1 MLHIHDTVSLCDVCY
16 RHIPAIVY
24 EEDGIIKMYKV
35 CHEHGEQ
42 HSIVEIDPE
51 FYYSLDHR
59 KYVPE
64 LKHIL
69 FEASDRCQLNCPH
82 CYHLPDNKIKDKPI
96 DLLLDRVRTFPQDCT
111 PMIAG
116 AEPTLRPDFV
126 ELCQRLREMN
136 HPKFS
141 LLTNGLK
148 FASKTFTRDSY
159 NAGLK
164 HLAIGLNHPNY
175 QGQRV
180 HDKQL
185 KAIDNLKE
193 QDYYIAYVGY
203 TMESLDEVPFILEE
217 IDRIGS
223 PHINH
228 FRLRCGSFIGRS
240 GDQHRS
246 YLSSLFHRVRQLL
259 GNDVKIH
266 SDLVWGDDNPY
277 HIMISWGNHVLRLIQ
292 WPDKTNIDMEE
303 LATGPW
309 CQFYDGPITNF
320 VHQTITRDAFINNG
334 LPMLDHCPI
343 DYQYRDVAT
352 SDFVYWKHRWSGTTL
367 INKPSV
373 DHIKIDTKKCFT
385 LTNLEAYT

>member
-1 MLHIHDTVSLCDVCY
+1 MLHIHDTVSLCDECY

-24 EEDGIIKMYKV
+24 EHEGMVKMYKK

-51 FYYSLDHR
+51 FYYSLEHR
-59 KYVPE
+59 RYIPE

-82 CYHLPDNKIKDKPI
+82 CYHLPDNKIQDKPI
-96 DLLLDRVRTFPQDCT
+96 DEILQRVKQFPADCT

-126 ELCQRLREMN
+126 EFCAKLSELQ
-136 HPKFS
+136 HPNIS
-141 LLTNGLK
+141 LLTNGLR
-148 FASKTFTRDSY
+148 FASKQFTKNVY
-159 NAGLK
+159 EAGLR
-164 HLAIGLNHPNY
+164 HLCVGLNHPNY
-175 QGQRV
+175 QGEIV
-180 HDKQL
+180 HNKQL
-185 KAIDNLKE
+185 DAIQNLKE

-217 IDRIGS
+217 IQRLS
-223 PHINH
+223 SQHINH

-240 GDQHRS
+240 LDKHRS
-246 YLSSLFHRVRQLL
+246 YLSALFKKIKSIL
-259 GNDVKIH
+259 GDDIKIH
-266 SDLVWGDDNPY
+266 SELVWGDDNPY
-277 HIMISWGNHVLRLIQ
+277 HIMVSWGNIVLRLIQ

-334 LPMLDHCPI
+334 LPMLDHCPTR
-343 DYQYRDVAT
+343 YQYREVSN
-352 SDFVYWKHRWSGTTL
+352 SDFVYWKHDWKGPTA
-367 INKPSV
+367 INKLDV
-373 DHIKIDTKKCFT
+373 GHII
-385 LTNLEAYT
+385 L